1 MRLLIDPPVALAD
14 ETPRISVMGAAP
26 ASRLRLTASFV
37 DDRGQRY
44 ASQALL
50 DAGPGGHLDVARA
63 WSVGGTY
70 EGIDARG
77 PFWSAAPCAAH
88 DLAAWQ
94 ARRRRDASAPGG
106 AAFDVMTAPV
116 HWQFVAEQ
124 LDGPQQE
131 PAERCEASFTMLRI
145 ADGVRETRVHAD
157 VDGQA
162 VRGRLFEPA
171 QASATSPLAL
181 VFPGSSGGVA
191 AGQAAMLASRGVV
204 AFAQAVFN
212 HADLGPALID
222 VPLERFEAGARWL
235 LQHRG
240 LPASARLGVLG
251 ASRGGELALLLA
263 SSFPGRFSAAV
274 AYVPPHLVH
283 GGFGPEPSP
292 GRAAWLLGG
301 RPVPHLDEAA
311 WMSPPRLAP
320 YAADARSMRPL
331 YLAPWTAGDGQG
343 HAHGSDAAIAIERS
357 HAAVLLLS
365 GQADDL
371 WPSSLGAA
379 RVHDRLAAHRHPLPF
394 EHVAYPG
401 AGHWISRPSAPDF
414 MASDGW
420 MHPVDGGWTP
430 LGGTPRANAAAT
442 ADAFSRSVRWL
453 HRHAAPVS

>member
-1 MRLLIDPPVALAD
+1 MHLFIDPHFALAD
-14 ETPRISVMGAAP
+14 ETPKVVVEGAAP

-44 ASQALL
+44 ASEALL
-50 DAGPGGHLDVARA
+50 DADPGGHMDVAQA

-70 EGIDARG
+70 EGIDPRG
-77 PFWSAAPCAAH
+77 PFWSAAPCEAQ
-88 DLAAWQ
+88 DLADWQ
-94 ARRRRDASAPGG
+94 LRRRSDATAPG
-106 AAFDVMTAPV
+106 AATFDDMTAPV
-116 HWQFVAEQ
+116 RWRFVVERLEGA
-124 LDGPQQE
+124 QQE
-131 PAERCEASFTMLRI
+131 ATERCEAQFTMLRV
-145 ADGVRETRVHAD
+145 ADGVRETPVHVD
-157 VDGQA
+157 IDGQA

-171 QASATSPLAL
+171 QTSSTSPLAL

-191 AGQAAMLASRGVV
+191 AGQAAMLASRGIV

-235 LQHRG
+235 LRHRG
-240 LPASARLGVLG
+240 LPASQRVGVLG

-263 SSFPGRFSAAV
+263 ASFPDRFSAAV

-311 WMSPPRLAP
+311 WMSPGRLAP
-320 YAADARSMRPL
+320 YAACARSMRSL
-331 YLAPWTAGDGQG
+331 YLAPWTAGNTSG
-343 HAHGSDAAIAIERS
+343 AAIPIERS
-357 HAAVLLLS
+357 RAAVLLLS
-365 GQADDL
+365 GQCDDL

-379 RVHDRLAAHRHPLPF
+379 RVFERLAACRHPMAF

-401 AGHWISRPSAPDF
+401 AGHWISRPSAMDF

-420 MHPVDGGWTP
+420 MHPVDGSWTP

-442 ADAFSRSVRWL
+442 AHAFRRSVQWL
-453 HRHAAPVS
+453 HQHAVPLARTVIGP